1 MIGNYHSTQ
10 KYGKGGSSDMQIN
23 IPIPNIVED
32 AQTSRANVKDVMI
45 LGTESFSEKIDRPLD
60 QSQSP

>member
-1 MIGNYHSTQ
+1 MAGGEYSTPL
-10 KYGKGGSSDMQIN
+10 GVPHHRNMQIN